1 MKKRSLSALAITLFV
16 FLSIIPVAFS
26 LVFFTSSTS
35 KRMKA
40 SAEET
45 ANYYLSQALERTE
58 LTMDTLGNIV
68 YYMMSN
74 NQVQELMQNSQMP
87 EAIER
92 HLVEDDLSRMLLYNA
107 EWIQDSLN
115 GVCILRDDQQMLTM
129 FRGSAYAGVQQRIDI
144 VYQRLKDK
152 NSVRTLEV
160 FDDYAGYAYCITDY
174 IDLDTMKPLGKI
186 LFEIL
191 PSQLMRSDSFV
202 SLYPG
207 TEILLLNDRQQ
218 VLYASADSIHDDA
231 QQIAVSVGN
240 TVKWQADES
249 STYFLADN
257 RCDQY
262 QISAYMLIP
271 YDKMFAPIHDI
282 MLFYIAYV
290 LAVLLLTLL
299 VGLCFYRLLMR
310 PLHRMV
316 STINQMA
323 DGDLSVRMQDSAY
336 QETSH
341 IIRAFNSMA
350 DHLEDLFDEVYDKG
364 MLLRDAEF
372 RLLESQI
379 SPHFI
384 FNVLEAINM
393 RCIVAGQPAISRM
406 VTNLAQLLRANILHK
421 SEPKI
426 TYEQELEYVQYYLEL
441 QKERF
446 GDQLEYEISVED
458 ESLLQY
464 YLPKLT
470 IQPLVE
476 NSVVHGLENKRGGGT
491 VRVWIWEENDS
502 IRVQVTDDGI
512 GFDTASLHL
521 AEEQDKSHNNVAINN
536 IHRRIQLLYGKK
548 YGLQIRSMP
557 GKGTEATLI
566 FPHDS
571 SHT

>member
-299 VGLCFYRLLMR
+299 IGLCFYRLLMR